1 MCILLCS
8 VSKSKL
14 FTTKLGDV
22 TVSDLTMESAR
33 VTWTVASVTEQQEYY
48 VLYGLDENN
57 LNYTTDRISGNA
69 NTSLTDQTYS
79 TTIQG
84 LTSGTL
90 YYVQVVAEFGSTIL
104 YSETTSFR
112 TIEPGTLLKDMHM

>member
-1 MCILLCS
+1 
-8 VSKSKL
+8 
-14 FTTKLGDV
+14 
-22 TVSDLTMESAR
+22 MESAR
-33 VTWTVASVTEQQEYY
+33 VTWTVASVTEQQQYY

-57 LNYTTDRISGNA
+57 LNYSTDRISGNA

-90 YYVQVVAEFGSTIL
+90 YYVQVAAEFGSTIL
-104 YSETTSFR
+104 YSETISFR
-112 TIEPGTLLKDMHM
+112 TIEPGTLNGDLHM